1 MLLAASPA
9 VTACAGIGDV
19 APEAAGL
26 GAGAGAG
33 VVTANPLI
41 GLVVGL
47 GTRLIA
53 AEAISYVRSEQEF
66 RVQRAIAQAA
76 GNATGTRPVPWSTPP
91 DAVFD
96 TVLGAGQGHL
106 QVVRDLGDRIR
117 CREIL
122 YDVDSSEDG
131 LQAAAETAV
140 ADVAD
145 TPVDAS
151 PAVDQADPWPNAG
164 ANRVKAAIVCY
175 GALGWQWAVSEPA
188 VSPPT

>member
-1 MLLAASPA
+1 MA
-9 VTACAGIGDV
+9 
-19 APEAAGL
+19 
-26 GAGAGAG
+26 
-33 VVTANPLI
+33 TANPLI

-53 AEAISYVRSEQEF
+53 AEAISYVRSEQKF
-66 RVQRAIAQAA
+66 RVQQAIAQAA

-91 DAVFD
+91 DAFFD
-96 TVLGAGQGHL
+96 TVLGAGHGRL

-122 YDVDSSEDG
+122 DDINSSEEG

-145 TPVDAS
+145 TPVDGS

-164 ANRVKAAIVCY
+164 ADPVKAAIVLRRARLAVGGL
-175 GALGWQWAVSEPA
+175 GAGGQ
-188 VSPPT
+188 SPHLSGGTIWPPLKTPSMARLWW